1 MTLKTRILSAIIAVG
16 VLPLIVASGI
26 NYFLTSSEVST
37 ALKEETSARLV
48 AMREEKA
55 EAIQIYID
63 SLDKLMHTLARSQ
76 SITGA
81 TRLMAREFETSFTRA
96 QTFETPHNQAG
107 LADYFSAEF
116 GRVYREKNGAKSS
129 SFGEDLY
136 QQLDDTAR
144 FYQSRYIADNT
155 YPLGEKDKLENVEEM
170 SLVPNGYDSL
180 HTLYHREL
188 RYIQQEY
195 GFYDLFLID
204 NDGRVIYSVYKE
216 TDYATSLA
224 TGPFSDSGLA
234 TAWRRSQGAEAG
246 AITMTDFEP
255 YTPSYEAPASF
266 LSTPVFDDAT
276 QIGTLVVQL
285 PVALFTEILT
295 SNQSW
300 QEVGMGDTGQVYL
313 VGPDKTVRTETRL
326 FLQDTDQFEQEIR
339 AYGKNSD
346 DQITQILN
354 RGSTVGLLR
363 LHESSVDLALAGESG
378 VEEANN
384 YIGRPSLMAFAPFEI
399 EGMRW
404 AIIAEITTEEA
415 YLALADVQ
423 RSMLIVAVSVLL
435 IMIFVCILFGLYM
448 SSKLIN
454 PIKGL
459 VVALNDI
466 AQGEGDLT
474 VQLDSAKRNDEIGE
488 LSTAFN
494 TFVSK
499 IRAVVSDVAVSATQ
513 LAGVSN
519 EFARATEEGRAHIS
533 RQREMAQS
541 IASAVTEFAA
551 SIDEVA
557 RTSNET
563 LVTMNQANDVSQTG
577 SGLALKSRN
586 EIERLSEGTRQSSEA
601 ISQLSNEI
609 DQIKEVLNVINGIA
623 EQTSL
628 LALNAAIEAA
638 RAGEQGRGFAVVA
651 DEVRQ
656 LSSRTQEA
664 TVNIANKIETLRSA
678 ADETVAR
685 VQRSLEAA
693 ESGIELSNQTNNGLQ
708 EISDLVGEVNGM
720 QSQVASAVTEQQAV
734 VKDIETSILDIDNL
748 SEVTFNESN
757 KTQARAAELLQMAES
772 LQGLVGR
779 FKV

>member
-1 MTLKTRILSAIIAVG
+1 
-16 VLPLIVASGI
+16 
-26 NYFLTSSEVST
+26 
-37 ALKEETSARLV
+37 
-48 AMREEKA
+48 
-55 EAIQIYID
+55 
-63 SLDKLMHTLARSQ
+63 
-76 SITGA
+76 
-81 TRLMAREFETSFTRA
+81 
-96 QTFETPHNQAG
+96 
-107 LADYFSAEF
+107 
-116 GRVYREKNGAKSS
+116 
-129 SFGEDLY
+129 
-136 QQLDDTAR
+136 
-144 FYQSRYIADNT
+144 
-155 YPLGEKDKLENVEEM
+155 
-170 SLVPNGYDSL
+170 
-180 HTLYHREL
+180 
-188 RYIQQEY
+188 
-195 GFYDLFLID
+195 
-204 NDGRVIYSVYKE
+204 
-216 TDYATSLA
+216 
-224 TGPFSDSGLA
+224 
-234 TAWRRSQGAEAG
+234 
-246 AITMTDFEP
+246 
-255 YTPSYEAPASF
+255 
-266 LSTPVFDDAT
+266 
-276 QIGTLVVQL
+276 
-285 PVALFTEILT
+285 
-295 SNQSW
+295 
-300 QEVGMGDTGQVYL
+300 
-313 VGPDKTVRTETRL
+313 VRTETRL
-326 FLQDTDQFEQEIR
+326 FLQDPDQFEQEIR
-339 AYGKNSD
+339 AYGKNSN

-354 RGSTVGLLR
+354 RSSTVGLLR
-363 LHESSVDLALAGESG
+363 LHESSVDLAHAGESG

-415 YLALADVQ
+415 YLALTDVQ
-423 RSMLIVAVSVLL
+423 RSMLIVAISVML

-563 LVTMNQANDVSQTG
+563 LVTMNQANDVSQAG

-601 ISQLSNEI
+601 ISQLSSEI
-609 DQIKEVLNVINGIA
+609 DQIKEVLNVINDIA

-664 TVNIANKIETLRSA
+664 TVNIADKIETLRSA

-693 ESGIELSNQTNNGLQ
+693 ESGIELSNQTNDGLH

-757 KTQARAAELLQMAES
+757 KTQARAAELLQMAKS